1 MIQKCTSPEAEYEFV
16 TVQHDTGTS
25 SQLPNLCTGIRTIEC
40 HRSAGRHPLATTHF
54 GARLGAF
61 FYSTG
66 YFENN
71 VLFKNTAQI
80 YLVNLHWKLGLGFK
94 LKLRVALF

>member
-1 MIQKCTSPEAEYEFV
+1 MECHIVLPPI
-16 TVQHDTGTS
+16 
-25 SQLPNLCTGIRTIEC
+25 SQLTNLCTGLRTIDL
-40 HRSAGRHPLATTHF
+40 LAATHF

-66 YFENN
+66 CFENN

-80 YLVNLHWKLGLGFK
+80 YLINLQWKLGLGFK
-94 LKLRVALF
+94 LRLRAALF

>member
-1 MIQKCTSPEAEYEFV
+1 
-16 TVQHDTGTS
+16 
-25 SQLPNLCTGIRTIEC
+25 LPNLCTGIHTIDL
-40 HRSAGRHPLATTHF
+40 LAATHF

-66 YFENN
+66 CFENN

-80 YLVNLHWKLGLGFK
+80 YLINLHWKLGLGFK
-94 LKLRVALF
+94 LTQGCTILVFFTENKESEHLIFREFHGR